1 MDLDLILTEKMK
13 FFNSQ
18 ILKIHK
24 LEILFNDKI
33 KFFQHYKQKI
43 YEKFIH

>member
-1 MDLDLILTEKMK
+1 MDLGLILIEKMK

-24 LEILFNDKI
+24 LKILFNDKF
-33 KFFQHYKQKI
+33 KFFQLYKQKT